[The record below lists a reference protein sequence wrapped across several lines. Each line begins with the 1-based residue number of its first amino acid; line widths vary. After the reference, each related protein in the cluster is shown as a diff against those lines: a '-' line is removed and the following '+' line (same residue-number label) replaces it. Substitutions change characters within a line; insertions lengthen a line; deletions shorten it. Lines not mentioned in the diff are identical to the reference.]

1 VTVTLSKTS
10 YSVTDVISHRP
21 MSTVISARLPDQTHE
36 KLQRFAR
43 RLGKTPSET
52 SAILIEESL
61 RQQDFPY
68 IEFRQT
74 PLGRHAHLKSSSLA
88 VWEVIRIAQGY
99 ELDEEKTAAHF
110 ERPLVWVKSA
120 FLYAEAYPDEIQTAI
135 ADAQGTH
142 ETALTRLLPQLEIRQ

>member
-1 VTVTLSKTS
+1 
-10 YSVTDVISHRP
+10 
-21 MSTVISARLPDQTHE
+21 MSTVVSTRLPDLTHE
-36 KLQRFAR
+36 RLQRFAR
-43 RLGKTPSET
+43 RLGKTSSET

-74 PLGRHAHLKSSSLA
+74 PLGRHAYLKNSSLA

-99 ELDEEKTAAHF
+99 GLDEQKTVDHF
-110 ERPLVWVKSA
+110 QRPLAWVKSA

-135 ADAQGTH
+135 TDAQASNEKT
-142 ETALTRLLPQLEIRQ
+142 LTRLLPQLEIRQ